1 MAWHGTR
8 HTGCSY
14 FWRQQPGSP
23 IIRTSRRAV
32 FHTPDIPVSQHPG
45 NFTSYFNLPE
55 CPRSWLWKVPPGLL
69 WFVAFVACLCFLFF
83 VAVGFFLTHS
93 CCHCWSCYL
102 GLANSLSQDF
112 YPMRL
117 DYLLFLFP
125 TLFAAPCPLC
135 RVLFSV
141 VFYRK
146 NTTWVALWPM
156 LANKKLT
163 KQYSPCL
170 YLGSAQ
176 IFPAS
181 LQSSKPAEKKIE
193 NIKATKRAHKI
204 YIQANFGCLF
214 PRNWSYGLC
223 YR

>member
-1 MAWHGTR
+1 MSKILALGK
-8 HTGCSY
+8 C
-14 FWRQQPGSP
+14 
-23 IIRTSRRAV
+23 
-32 FHTPDIPVSQHPG
+32 
-45 NFTSYFNLPE
+45 LPA
-55 CPRSWLWKVPPGLL
+55 CCGLL
-69 WFVAFVACLCFLFF
+69 LLSPAFVFLLLLLLLDL
-83 VAVGFFLTHS
+83 FLTHS
-93 CCHCWSCYL
+93 CYHCWSCYL
-102 GLANSLSQDF
+102 CLANSLSQDF

-176 IFPAS
+176 IFPAR
-181 LQSSKPAEKKIE
+181 LQSSKPAKKKKIE